1 MKIPISTSYRQL
13 KSITAS
19 LSSRLLIAIDGFRS
33 NILNNR
39 DAHKVHQPTIRSITV
54 VPYES
59 SAKAVDTDS
68 FAYAANASIVE
79 GKFDPDEHHH
89 HTSNSNKIKHFI
101 FHPLRAF
108 ILTVIL
114 VLVIYVVI
122 TAAQAFADNK
132 TPITNQN
139 TQTKKAV
146 K

>member
-59 SAKAVDTDS
+59 SAKAVDTIVLLTQLMLPLLKVNSILMNIITTPQIQIKSNILS
-68 FAYAANASIVE
+68 FIPCVPSY
-79 GKFDPDEHHH
+79 
-89 HTSNSNKIKHFI
+89 
-101 FHPLRAF
+101 L
-108 ILTVIL
+108 L
-114 VLVIYVVI
+114 
-122 TAAQAFADNK
+122 
-132 TPITNQN
+132 
-139 TQTKKAV
+139 
-146 K
+146 